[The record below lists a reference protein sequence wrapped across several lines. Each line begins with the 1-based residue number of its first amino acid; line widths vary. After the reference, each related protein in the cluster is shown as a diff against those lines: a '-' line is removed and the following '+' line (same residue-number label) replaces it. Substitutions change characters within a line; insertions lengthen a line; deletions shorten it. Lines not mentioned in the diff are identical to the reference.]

1 MISSVSRETIFANLL
16 TLLKTVQLSQPFPS
30 TWAMAGRKL
39 LLWDDVPSGNQPALF
54 LHQGTQTVTQ
64 QTFPLNQ
71 WNLKAQIWVY
81 FRADGSDSQ
90 STPPDTLVN
99 LILDAIDSTLT
110 PTPGLDYQT
119 LYGTVYHC
127 MISGQVAF
135 DSGLVDGQG
144 VIVIPIEILP

>member
-1 MISSVSRETIFANLL
+1 MS
-16 TLLKTVQLSQPFPS
+16 
-30 TWAMAGRKL
+30 GRKL

-90 STPPDTLVN
+90 TTPPDTLVN
-99 LILDAIDSTLT
+99 LILDAIDSTLS
-110 PTPGLDYQT
+110 PAPLADYKT
-119 LYGTVYHC
+119 LYGAVYHC
-127 MISGQVAF
+127 MISGQIAF